1 MSDTQRCEPPEDL
14 RGVDGWHSIALPHAE
29 VKRLGID
36 YAVARWAATTKIWEC
51 MPHTELFYTT
61 SIEAFAFGYRYLAP
75 VTPPADVAALR
86 AERDDWKRLCFIAEP
101 EMAAMRAD
109 VAALV
114 EALEKIRAAGC
125 GFSAAIAH
133 EALARVRR
141 PDST

>member
-75 VTPPADVAALR
+75 VTPPADVAAL
-86 AERDDWKRLCFIAEP
+86 
-101 EMAAMRAD
+101 
-109 VAALV
+109 V
-114 EALEKIRAAGC
+114 EALEGLMHWHPATDVIRRVGLNPAPAEAAYE
-125 GFSAAIAH
+125 AARA
-133 EALARVRR
+133 ALARVRR